1 MVRRR
6 LRSDAFLK
14 RERRGTA
21 VALRGCM
28 SKIRKTESGAPQNA
42 GGIMVAEIDHD
53 LVSQRAY
60 ERYLARGKE
69 DGQDVDDWLK
79 AERELR
85 ERNPSD
91 QEP

>member
-1 MVRRR
+1 
-6 LRSDAFLK
+6 
-14 RERRGTA
+14 
-21 VALRGCM
+21 
-28 SKIRKTESGAPQNA
+28 
-42 GGIMVAEIDHD
+42 MVAEIDHD

-79 AERELR
+79 AETELR